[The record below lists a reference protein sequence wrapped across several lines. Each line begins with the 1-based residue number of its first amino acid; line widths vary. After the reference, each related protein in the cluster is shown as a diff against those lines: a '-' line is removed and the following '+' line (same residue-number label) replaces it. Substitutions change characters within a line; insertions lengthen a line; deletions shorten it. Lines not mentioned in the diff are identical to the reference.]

1 MSQAG
6 HDQTGDSHNDLHA
19 VRRRYFTKRVLE
31 PKQWFDNAN
40 RLMLALNLIEP
51 NVQEYWRIFNK
62 DEGSSEKTPEYDCH
76 LIFLMLS
83 GYIIENLCKGFL
95 VKKLT
100 IEERST
106 VEQGKYPSGLA
117 THNIPA
123 LVKWTG
129 LETTEIEENLLSRIY
144 AAVVWRGRYPVPRA
158 DEKIEPFVQI
168 GSDVRRINQ
177 FLTKLRRHVD
187 AQKSYQISDS

>member
-6 HDQTGDSHNDLHA
+6 HDQTGDSRNDLYA
-19 VRRRYFTKRVLE
+19 VRRRYFSGRTLE
-31 PKQWFDNAN
+31 PKRWFDNAN
-40 RLMLALNLIEP
+40 RLMLVLNLIEP

-83 GYIIENLCKGFL
+83 GYVIENLCKGFL

-100 IEERST
+100 IEERSA

-123 LVKWTG
+123 LVKRTG

-144 AAVVWRGRYPVPRA
+144 AAVVLAGA
-158 DEKIEPFVQI
+158 LSGAK
-168 GSDVRRINQ
+168 GG
-177 FLTKLRRHVD
+177 
-187 AQKSYQISDS
+187 